1 MTRRLGVNMFNINQI
16 QHNQL
21 GEIKSL
27 LKQFNLRYESDID
40 FTIAMYDQGKVIATA
55 SKARN
60 ILKCFAID
68 TAYQGQGITNTL
80 VKTLEDRMF
89 EEGLYHFF
97 IYTTECQK
105 DKFKDC
111 GYQELVTESGITLL
125 ESGIQD
131 IESYLQSLVKKHQLS
146 QKEKACIVMN
156 GNPFTKGHYYLV
168 EQASQ
173 ENDEVL
179 VLVVSEDQS
188 VFPFE
193 TRVRLIRE
201 GVANLSNVKVVETGP
216 YLVSQATFPSYFLK
230 EGTDVSKLHTKLDC
244 AIFGNYYK
252 NIFNIAKRYIGTEP
266 YCEVTHLYNQTMLET
281 LPQYGL
287 EVKQVIRL
295 ESDGQSI
302 SASYVR
308 ALLKKNDWLKLKYLL
323 PNTTYDFLKSDA
335 AKTIIERLQQS
346 ERRH

>member
-1 MTRRLGVNMFNINQI
+1 MFTIKI
-16 QHNQL
+16 QQNQL
-21 GEIKSL
+21 GEIKEF

-68 TAYQGQGITNTL
+68 TAYQGQGITNHL

-105 DKFKDC
+105 EKFKDC
-111 GYQELVTESGITLL
+111 GYKELVTEGGITLL
-125 ESGIQD
+125 ESGINR
-131 IESYLQSLVKKHQLS
+131 IENYLQNLVEQHHLS
-146 QKEKACIVMN
+146 PNEKACIVMN
-156 GNPFTKGHYYLV
+156 GNPFTKGHYYLI
-168 EQASQ
+168 EQASR
-173 ENDEVL
+173 ENDELL

-188 VFPFE
+188 VFPK
-193 TRVRLIRE
+193 TVRECLIRK
-201 GVANLSNVKVVETGP
+201 GVQNLHNVKVMETGP

-230 EGTDVSKLHTKLDC
+230 EDADVVTIHTKLDC

-252 NIFNIAKRYIGTEP
+252 KILNITKRYIGTEP
-266 YCEVTHLYNQTMLET
+266 YCEVTNQYNQTMMEV
-281 LPQYGL
+281 LPHYGI
-287 EVKQVIRL
+287 EVKQIDRL
-295 ESDGQSI
+295 QSDGRSI

-308 ALLKKNDWLKLKYLL
+308 ELLKNDNWDELKTIL
-323 PNTTYDFLKSDA
+323 PITTYQFLKTA
-335 AKTIIERLQQS
+335 EANEIIQELKQLD
-346 ERRH
+346 RRH